1 MLTKDRRLVEV
12 HPAQVTWS
20 QAETMILNNQVQT
33 GPENTPRVITISLSS
48 LSGAVMDRLRASK
61 Q

>member
-20 QAETMILNNQVQT
+20 QAETMILNNQVQR

-48 LSGAVMDRLRASK
+48 LSGAVMDRL
-61 Q
+61 